1 MLINKKSAD
10 LLLFVASQSIF
21 FVHLQ
26 INRGN

>member
-26 INRGN
+26 INSGN